1 MRKARLTNESDRYEV
16 AGATKFY
23 ILKNDGSISID
34 FKVIEVL
41 RSSAGEQLTWSTA
54 PAGTPTSVYSLVL
67 C

>member
-1 MRKARLTNESDRYEV
+1 MRKARLQNQTDKYEV
-16 AGATKFY
+16 AGTTKFY

-34 FKVIEVL
+34 IKVIEVL

-54 PAGTPTSVYSLVL
+54 PAGTPASVYSLVP